1 MGRERWY
8 QALRVG
14 FAALTFAA
22 IVTQFAIGLDK
33 DGFRPWNFFSFF
45 TIQSNILAALILL
58 ASSALALGVRV
69 TPDRWDLVRGAAVA
83 YMATTG
89 VVYDALLADIQADL
103 QLTEPW
109 VDWVLHR
116 LMPVVMALDWLI
128 APPSRRLAFRE
139 CLWWMIYPL
148 AYLAYSLIRGPNV
161 DWYPYPFLDPDE
173 VGGYA
178 GVAAMSIGI
187 TILFLGLI
195 WLVVTLG
202 NLSSKWWAGRQAV
215 AELAA

>member
-1 MGRERWY
+1 
-8 QALRVG
+8 
-14 FAALTFAA
+14 
-22 IVTQFAIGLDK
+22 
-33 DGFRPWNFFSFF
+33 
-45 TIQSNILAALILL
+45 
-58 ASSALALGVRV
+58 
-69 TPDRWDLVRGAAVA
+69 
-83 YMATTG
+83 
-89 VVYDALLADIQADL
+89 
-103 QLTEPW
+103 
-109 VDWVLHR
+109 
-116 LMPVVMALDWLI
+116 
-128 APPSRRLAFRE
+128 
-139 CLWWMIYPL
+139 MIYPL